1 MQNAKKDLPVV
12 EELKEELED
21 RKRRGLPYNHI
32 EEKIKE
38 LSAQR

>member
-1 MQNAKKDLPVV
+1 MSDAKTDIPVV
-12 EELKEELED
+12 EELKKEMEE

-38 LSAQR
+38 LSARR